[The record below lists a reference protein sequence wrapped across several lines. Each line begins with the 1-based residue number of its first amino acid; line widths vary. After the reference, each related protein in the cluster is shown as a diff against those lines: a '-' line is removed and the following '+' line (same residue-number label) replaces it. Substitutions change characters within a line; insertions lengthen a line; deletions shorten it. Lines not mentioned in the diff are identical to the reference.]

1 MIEQDKTKDQLL
13 AELATMRQLNN
24 FLLFSGMGVQQHL
37 EKLLIEEREFSATLL
52 DTTSS
57 LVNNFVAGVLDTP
70 NTLVVV
76 LDTQK
81 RIVSFNHTC
90 EVITHYSCNEVKGKH
105 VCDIFVPPNQKD
117 TVKALFA
124 SLPNGEVVAE
134 YEYDWIIKD
143 GSCRRISWSNKLLR
157 DQDGEI
163 SYILSIGVD
172 VTERTLAQKELLE
185 YKQNLEELVFKR
197 TTELIQV
204 NHKLKE
210 EIGVRQQV
218 EIELRQQYQREQ
230 LIGVI
235 AQRILG
241 CLSLDKILQTTVDE
255 VRKFL
260 NVERVTIYQ
269 IEPEQNGKFVVES
282 FAPSLSPIVG
292 LYLHDPCFDR
302 NYVLD
307 YQNGRVSAIND
318 VWTATL
324 HPCYQNFLNR
334 LGIRANL
341 VVPLVANNKLWG
353 LLCAHQCS
361 APRYWQSWE
370 INLLGA
376 LSTQLAIAIQQAH
389 LYQQLESANIELQR
403 LANLDGLTQ
412 LANRR
417 YFDEHLN
424 SEWKRLAREE
434 APLSLILCDIDFF
447 KTYNDTYG
455 HLAGDKCLIEVAN
468 AIRSATKRPADLVA
482 RYGGEEFAVILPNTD
497 ASGAMH
503 LAELI
508 RKLVK
513 TLKISHLNCSE
524 TLGITLSLGVA
535 STIPDYKSEPVGLI
549 RDADIALYQAKESG
563 RDRICSYLP
572 LDTPRSQETINA
584 TKYQSSAIT

>member
-1 MIEQDKTKDQLL
+1 MIDEDKTKDQLL
-13 AELATMRQLNN
+13 VELATIRNLNN
-24 FLLFSGMGVQQHL
+24 ILLLSGSKKQQNL
-37 EKLLIEEREFSATLL
+37 EKLLMEERQFAAALL

-57 LVNNFVAGVLDTP
+57 LVNNFVAAVLNTP
-70 NTLVVV
+70 NTLVII
-76 LDTQK
+76 LDSNK

-90 EVITHYSCNEVKGKH
+90 EAITHYSCNEVKGKQIW
-105 VCDIFVPPNQKD
+105 DIFVPPNQKD

-124 SLPNGEVVAE
+124 SLQNGEVVPE
-134 YEYDWIIKD
+134 YECDWTIKD
-143 GSCRRISWSNKLLR
+143 GSSRRISWSNKLIR

-163 SYILSIGVD
+163 NYFLSIGVD
-172 VTERTLAQKELLE
+172 VTERTLAQQELLE
-185 YKQNLEELVFKR
+185 YKQNLEELVYKR
-197 TTELIQV
+197 TTELIQA
-204 NHKLKE
+204 NHKLKQ
-210 EIGVRQQV
+210 EIVVRQQV

-235 AQRILG
+235 TQRILG
-241 CLSLDKILQTTVDE
+241 CLSLDKILQTAVDE
-255 VRKFL
+255 VRNFL

-282 FAPSLSPIVG
+282 VTPSISPIVG
-292 LYLHDPCFDR
+292 LHIHDPCFDR
-302 NYVLD
+302 NYVLN
-307 YQNGRVSAIND
+307 YQNGRVSAID
-318 VWTATL
+318 DIWTNTL
-324 HPCYQNFLNR
+324 HPCYRKFLNK

-341 VVPLVANNKLWG
+341 IMPLVANNKLWG
-353 LLCAHQCS
+353 LLCAHQCT

-376 LSTQLAIAIQQAH
+376 LATQLAIAIQQAQ
-389 LYQQLESANIELQR
+389 LYQQVESANIQLQR

-447 KTYNDTYG
+447 KAYNDTYG
-455 HLAGDKCLIEVAN
+455 HLAGDKCLVEVAN
-468 AIRSATKRPADLVA
+468 VIRSATKRPADLVA

-497 ASGAMH
+497 ASGAIY

-508 RKLVK
+508 RKFVK
-513 TLKISHLNCSE
+513 TLRIPHLNSSK
-524 TLGITLSLGVA
+524 TLGVTLSLGVA
-535 STIPDYKSEPVGLI
+535 STIPDHKSEPVKLI

-563 RDRICSYLP
+563 RDRICSCFAF
-572 LDTPRSQETINA
+572 DTPRSQETMNA
-584 TKYQSSAIT
+584 TKY

>member
-1 MIEQDKTKDQLL
+1 MIEEDKTKDQLI
-13 AELATMRQLNN
+13 AELATMRQLNK

-37 EKLLIEEREFSATLL
+37 EKLLIEERQFAATLL
-52 DTTSS
+52 DTTNS
-57 LVNNFVAGVLDTP
+57 LVNNFVAAVLDTP

-76 LDTQK
+76 LDNQK
-81 RIVSFNHTC
+81 RIISFNQTC
-90 EVITHYSCNEVKGKH
+90 EVITHYSCNEVKGKQIW
-105 VCDIFVPPNQKD
+105 DIFVPPNQKE
-117 TVKALFA
+117 TVKALFT
-124 SLPNGEVVAE
+124 SLQNGEVMPE
-134 YEYDWIIKD
+134 YEYNWMIKD
-143 GSCRRISWSNKLLR
+143 GSSRRISWSNKLLR
-157 DQDGEI
+157 DDYGEI
-163 SYILSIGVD
+163 SYFLSIGVD
-172 VTERTLAQKELLE
+172 ITERTLAQQELLE

-197 TTELIQV
+197 TTKLIQV

-210 EIGVRQQV
+210 EIAVRQQV

-235 AQRILG
+235 TQRILG
-241 CLSLDKILQTTVDE
+241 CLSLDKILQTAVNE
-255 VRKFL
+255 IRNFL

-269 IEPEQNGKFVVES
+269 TEPEQNGKFVVES
-282 FAPSLSPIVG
+282 VAPSIAPIVG
-292 LYLHDPCFDR
+292 LHLHDPCFDR
-302 NYVLD
+302 NYVLK
-307 YQNGRVSAIND
+307 YQNGRLSAIND

-324 HPCYQNFLNR
+324 HPCYRNFLKR

-341 VVPLVANNKLWG
+341 VVPLVANNKLWA
-353 LLCAHQCS
+353 LLCVHECS

-376 LSTQLAIAIQQAH
+376 LSTQLAIAIQQAQ

-417 YFDEHLN
+417 YFDEYLN

-468 AIRSATKRPADLVA
+468 AIRNATKRPADLVA

-513 TLKISHLNCSE
+513 KLKISYLNSSE
-524 TLGITLSLGVA
+524 TLGVTLSLGVA
-535 STIPDYKSEPVGLI
+535 STIPNHQSEPVGLI

-563 RDRICSYLP
+563 RDRVCSCLSF
-572 LDTPRSQETINA
+572 DTPISQRTMNA
-584 TKYQSSAIT
+584 TKY

>member
-57 LVNNFVAGVLDTP
+57 LVNNFVVSVLDTP

-90 EVITHYSCNEVKGKH
+90 EVITHYSCNEVKGKQLW
-105 VCDIFVPPNQKD
+105 DIFVPPNQKD
-117 TVKALFA
+117 TVKALFT
-124 SLPNGEVVAE
+124 SLQSGEVVPE
-134 YEYDWIIKD
+134 YECDWIIKD
-143 GSCRRISWSNKLLR
+143 GSCRRISWSNKLLHN
-157 DQDGEI
+157 DDGEI
-163 SYILSIGVD
+163 NYFLSIGVD
-172 VTERTLAQKELLE
+172 VTERTLAQHELLV

-197 TTELIQV
+197 TTELIKV

-210 EIGVRQQV
+210 EIAVRQQV

-230 LIGVI
+230 LIGII

-241 CLSLDKILQTTVDE
+241 CLSLDTILQTAVDE
-255 VRKFL
+255 VRNFL

-269 IEPEQNGKFVVES
+269 IEPEKNGKFVVES
-282 FAPSLSPIVG
+282 VTPSISPIVG
-292 LYLHDPCFDR
+292 LHLHDPCFDR

-318 VWTATL
+318 IWTATL
-324 HPCYQNFLNR
+324 HPCYQNFLKR

-341 VVPLVANNKLWG
+341 VVPLVANNKLWA

-376 LSTQLAIAIQQAH
+376 LATQLAIAIQQAQ
-389 LYQQLESANIELQR
+389 LYQQLESANIKLQS

-417 YFDEHLN
+417 YFNEYLN
-424 SEWKRLAREE
+424 SEWNRLAREE
-434 APLSLILCDIDFF
+434 AVLSLILCDIDFF

-508 RKLVK
+508 RKIVK
-513 TLKISHLNCSE
+513 TLKISHLNSSE
-524 TLGITLSLGVA
+524 ILGVTLSLGVA
-535 STIPDYKSEPVGLI
+535 STIPNHQSEPVNLI

-563 RDRICSYLP
+563 RDRTCSCLSF
-572 LDTPRSQETINA
+572 DTPRSQETMKA
-584 TKYQSSAIT
+584 TKC